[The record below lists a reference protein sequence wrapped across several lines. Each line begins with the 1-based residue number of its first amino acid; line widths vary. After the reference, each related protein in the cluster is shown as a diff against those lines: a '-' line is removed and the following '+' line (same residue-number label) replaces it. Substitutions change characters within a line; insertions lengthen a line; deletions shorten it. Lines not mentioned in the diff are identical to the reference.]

1 MSEEENRNAVIA
13 YWMAKA
19 EEALASARSEL
30 DSERLSFAVNRA
42 YYACFYSASAVL
54 LKEGRKFKKHSGV
67 RAELHRALVKTKRL
81 QASWGRFY
89 NYVFENREKGDY
101 QELVTFEKEQVV
113 EIVDLAQGFVAEIR
127 KLLDAPR

>member
-13 YWMAKA
+13 YWTAKA

-54 LKEGRKFKKHSGV
+54 LKEGRRFKKHSGV

-101 QELVTFEKEQVV
+101 QGLVTFEKEQVV

>member
-13 YWMAKA
+13 YWTAKA

-54 LKEGRKFKKHSGV
+54 LKEGRRFKKHSGV